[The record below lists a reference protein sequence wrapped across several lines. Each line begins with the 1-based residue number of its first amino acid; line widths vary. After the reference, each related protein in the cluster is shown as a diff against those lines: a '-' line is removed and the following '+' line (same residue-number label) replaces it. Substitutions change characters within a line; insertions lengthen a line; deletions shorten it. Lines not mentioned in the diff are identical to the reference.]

1 MTVSECYRLWQ
12 GVPEWKKLASVSRD
26 TAYRTLLKKHGCL
39 EIDGLKRDTLTDLIH
54 KSGRDARDM
63 VQTES
68 VIGHMLKWA
77 QEQGYYH
84 GDVTKT
90 SQVIMIRPKI
100 AVETPPGVK
109 PRKKYKRWY
118 HGTIYTE
125 LHNKGKRR
133 NGNNDG
139 NRSSVRFVK
148 GVGMQRKYGYRWV
161 AEIHYKRHRYR
172 LRSYSY
178 SRVRNW
184 LDEMVARFT

>member
-39 EIDGLKRDTLTDLIH
+39 EIDDLKRDTLTDLIH

-109 PRKKYKRWY
+109 PAERQQRREQKQRQVRQGSRHAEEIRLPVGGGDPLQAPPLPSEVVFLQQGAQLAGRDGGKIYI
-118 HGTIYTE
+118 TI
-125 LHNKGKRR
+125 KG
-133 NGNNDG
+133 
-139 NRSSVRFVK
+139 
-148 GVGMQRKYGYRWV
+148 
-161 AEIHYKRHRYR
+161 E
-172 LRSYSY
+172 
-178 SRVRNW
+178 
-184 LDEMVARFT
+184 